1 MVNKV
6 SSYMSLMARFCH
18 SSEMANEFD
27 IELIRANLRRIM
39 EQRDVKPTTLSLAV
53 GKSPSLVHDFL
64 ERTSDPRIGT
74 LYKLA
79 KELNCDISALLSEQF
94 RPVALGP
101 TLYVKG
107 KVAAGE
113 WIEALEEEE
122 VAWEEFTGRDN
133 VTADPSHRFGLRVCG
148 DSMNEIY
155 PEGTIIECVNLFGRA
170 DYAHGKKVV
179 LTRQREDMMME
190 ATVKEL
196 VEIGGEWW
204 ARPRSTN
211 PIHQGFKLSD
221 PGEGIIEVKVVAV
234 VVSSVRPE

>member
-18 SSEMANEFD
+18 SDEMANDFD

-39 EQRDVKPTTLSLAV
+39 GQRDVKPTTLSLAV

-64 ERTSDPRIGT
+64 ERTADPRIGT

-94 RPVALGP
+94 RPVSLGP

-107 KVAAGE
+107 KVAAGK
-113 WIEALEEEE
+113 WIEALEEDEG
-122 VAWEEFTGRDN
+122 AWEEFTGRDN
-133 VTADPSHRFGLRVCG
+133 VTADPTHRFGLRVCG
-148 DSMNEIY
+148 DSMDEIY

-170 DYAHGKKVV
+170 DFAHGKKVV
-179 LTRQREDMMME
+179 ILRERDDHLIE

-196 VEIGGEWW
+196 VDIDGEWW
-204 ARPRSTN
+204 AKPRSSN
-211 PIHQGFKLSD
+211 PAHQAFKLSE
-221 PGEGIIEVKVVAV
+221 PGEGIIEVKVIAV
-234 VVSSVRPE
+234 VVSSVREE